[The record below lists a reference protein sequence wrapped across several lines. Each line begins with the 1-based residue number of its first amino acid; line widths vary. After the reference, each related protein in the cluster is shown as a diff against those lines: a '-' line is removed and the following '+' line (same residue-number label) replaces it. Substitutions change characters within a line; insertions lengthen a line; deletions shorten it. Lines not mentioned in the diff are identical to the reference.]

1 MSRKL
6 SEKSL
11 YTKKYWL
18 LLKTL
23 LNGKRIHCISSIYH
37 NNKFISEIKAKCELF
52 KSYFPGQCMPLVN
65 NSKFPTHTE
74 SVLMSIVFY
83 AEQVS
88 IIIKNIDK

>member
-23 LNGKRIHCISSIYH
+23 LNGKRIPCISSIYH
-37 NNKFISEIKAKCELF
+37 NNKFISEIKTKCEL
-52 KSYFPGQCMPLVN
+52 SN
-65 NSKFPTHTE
+65 HTFQD
-74 SVLMSIVFY
+74 SVCLL
-83 AEQVS
+83 S
-88 IIIKNIDK
+88 IIASSRLIPSPS